1 MYTLSRIPVVETI
14 GNIDR
19 TYHFE
24 VCNFIN
30 DKIVC
35 RLSVTE
41 KPKNTFR
48 VRGDT
53 IALYDFVVRDT
64 NELND
69 LYNNP
74 EAALE
79 YMAKESFGHRFV
91 YFEFL
96 LGTDDHSFTYRQKNV
111 SFLRFVQIR
120 KNFSNISK
128 DGILVQSC
136 AKDSKMFD
144 WNGTQYDRA
153 VYKGYAFIN
162 EMWEPE
168 EFWDY
173 YKDEIT
179 KQIKNFEYHNFEI
192 GE

>member
-14 GNIDR
+14 GNIEHI
-19 TYHFE
+19 YHFD

-30 DKIVC
+30 DKMVC

-41 KPKNTFR
+41 KPKGTFR
-48 VRGDT
+48 GGDT
-53 IALYDFVVRDT
+53 VALYDFVVRDT

-96 LGTDDHSFTYRQKNV
+96 LDDGEKHHFVYRERDEN
-111 SFLRFVQIR
+111 FLRYIQIR
-120 KNFSNISK
+120 KNFSNISE
-128 DGILVQSC
+128 DGILVQQC
-136 AKDSKMFD
+136 AKDSTMFD
-144 WNGTQYDRA
+144 WDAIQYDRL

-168 EFWDY
+168 EFWEY
-173 YKDEIT
+173 YKDEII
-179 KQIKNFEYHNFEI
+179 KQIEYFKNYEI